1 MMSGLPFSVV
11 TGLLYPFAVVAT
23 CTGLASWLAMSPA
36 YSDFIRGRSQGTWA
50 RDGVVAGLVLCLGAA
65 LSFRPIP
72 HFAGIVG
79 YFGSFRASS
88 VAGGVLGL
96 FMLAVGWPV
105 ESAMVCMI
113 SAPLGGAL
121 SYLGRYARSVLVL
134 WGGALVPLSWWLGWI
149 PEVSLSHVRDLTPTQ
164 LSWMVFALSLSSA
177 LQSAVLLWV
186 LEYLAGREERRGADV
201 LWRMSEMFDG
211 ILASLREPL
220 PNPSLCEAVSRV
232 LRADCMLVLPTGE
245 VASSRPMSTDGEMEA
260 VVEEVMSRGEPC
272 IRSRSAGGKVIALAL
287 DDGEER
293 LGVLVLPIPERHL
306 LSRAGIPLLRAL
318 SALFTS
324 ELAAQRIQRQQSAL
338 EQAHYRM
345 LVAQIRPHFLYN
357 SLTSVASLTES
368 DPRQAHDLLLDLA
381 RSLRNRFA
389 GNQDWSSLGSE
400 MEGLYSYLG
409 VEKARYGER
418 LKLSVDVPP
427 SLFGQ
432 RVPAMLIQPLME
444 NAIRHGVA
452 PNVDG
457 GAVRLRIGVAEGR
470 LRVSV
475 EDDGVGFGHPLDGDG
490 EGVDSRVVGSGTFIG
505 LANVRQ
511 RLRTL
516 LGPDC
521 DFHIRSSPG
530 AGTVISFSLP
540 VEEEHEESSL
550 IEAGETC

>member
-1 MMSGLPFSVV
+1 MNGLPFSVV

-23 CTGLASWLAMSPA
+23 CTGVASWLAKSPA
-36 YSDFIRGRSQGTWA
+36 YSDFIRGRSEKAWA
-50 RDGVVAGLVLCLGAA
+50 RDGIVAGLVLCLGAA

-79 YFGSFRASS
+79 YFGSFRASA
-88 VAGGVLGL
+88 VAGAILGL
-96 FMLAVGWPV
+96 FMVTVGWPV
-105 ESAMVCMI
+105 ESAVVCLI

-121 SYLGRYARSVLVL
+121 SYLGRYARSLLVL

-149 PEVSLSHVRDLTPTQ
+149 PEVSFSHVSSLTPTQ
-164 LSWMVFALSLSSA
+164 LSWMAFALSLSSA

-211 ILASLREPL
+211 ILTSLRQPL
-220 PNPSLCEAVSRV
+220 PNPSLCEAVSRA
-232 LRADCMLVLPTGE
+232 LLADCLLVLPGGA
-245 VASSRPMSTDGEMEA
+245 VSSSKPMAIDDEMKA
-260 VVEEVMSRGEPC
+260 AVEEVMSRGQPC
-272 IRSRSAGGKVIALAL
+272 VRPRGTGGKVIALGL
-287 DDGEER
+287 DDGEEP
-293 LGVLVLPIPERHL
+293 LGVLLLPIPERHP

-324 ELAAQRIQRQQSAL
+324 ELAAQRLQRQQSAL
-338 EQAHYRM
+338 EQARYRM

-381 RSLRNRFA
+381 RSLRSRFA
-389 GNQDWSSLGSE
+389 GNEDQTSLGSE

-409 VEKARYGER
+409 VEKARFGER
-418 LKLSVDVPP
+418 LKLSLDVPP

-432 RVPAMLIQPLME
+432 RVPAMLIQPLVE
-444 NAIRHGVA
+444 NAIRHGIA

-457 GAVRLRIGVAEGR
+457 GTVSLRIGMVEGR
-470 LRVSV
+470 LLVRV
-475 EDDGVGFGHPLDGDG
+475 EDDGVGFGCPLDGDG
-490 EGVDSRVVGSGTFIG
+490 EGVEAREAGSGTLVG
-505 LANVRQ
+505 LSNVRQ